1 MKKLLGIVVLG
12 LFICNLSYANTPVQ
26 QFVFEK
32 LYDEYSKCTV
42 YYKFTGRGIERK
54 KDVAELTEKENLFL
68 SEMNNLSK
76 ESEKNMFFFS
86 QKLKISNQ
94 DVQSNI
100 KKIYTSFLDIA
111 GRDYSKTEILNE
123 KYYHICITAIEDPE
137 SRMIYWD
144 VEFQKIKDNV
154 QNISNKVLTCTYF
167 NDWEKKNIIFG
178 IFFRSDE
185 EAIVFHIRDFELIEA
200 KYNLRLEINIIRF
213 SLHIDDWDKYE
224 NNNLPDWFHFKRDGL
239 KFSYKY
245 KIKLGNEYDLQI
257 INCELNNMSSIEVLR
272 KFMNKIL
279 QKNIK
284 NQKKQN
290 KI

>member
-12 LFICNLSYANTPVQ
+12 LFICNSSYANTPVQ

-123 KYYHICITAIEDPE
+123 KYYHICISAIEDPE
-137 SRMIYWD
+137 SRMVYWD
-144 VEFQKIKDNV
+144 VEFQK
-154 QNISNKVLTCTYF
+154 T
-167 NDWEKKNIIFG
+167 KKNKDKMLVG
-178 IFFRSDE
+178 KKLNCL
-185 EAIVFHIRDFELIEA
+185 HGGYTKKL
-200 KYNLRLEINIIRF
+200 KYNKYSAIEFLPNKKLKLYTINAGDT
-213 SLHIDDWDKYE
+213 SNWKIDSDIYGYDITPDKI
-224 NNNLPDWFHFKRDGL
+224 NFKLSTSTISRETL
-239 KFSYKY
+239 KFLRWGKVS
-245 KIKLGNEYDLQI
+245 Q
-257 INCELNNMSSIEVLR
+257 CELMPIDWNILEFLELTLE
-272 KFMNKIL
+272 KIISQ
-279 QKNIK
+279 QKNK
-284 NQKKQN
+284 NQL
-290 KI
+290 

>member
-12 LFICNLSYANTPVQ
+12 LLICNLSNANTPVQ

-54 KDVAELTEKENLFL
+54 KDVAELTEKENSFL
-68 SEMNNLSK
+68 NEMNNLSK
-76 ESEKNMFFFS
+76 ESEKNMFFFA

-123 KYYHICITAIEDPE
+123 KYYHICISAIEDPE
-137 SRMIYWD
+137 SRMVYWD
-144 VEFQKIKDNV
+144 VEFQK
-154 QNISNKVLTCTYF
+154 NKNNNQTLNNKILTCAYF
-167 NDWEKKNIIFG
+167 NDWKKENIVFG

-200 KYNLRLEINIIRF
+200 KYNLRLEINEIKF
-213 SLHIDDWDKYE
+213 SLHIDDWDHYE
-224 NNNLPDWFHFKRDGL
+224 NNDLPSWFHLKRKTLG
-239 KFSYKY
+239 FSYKY
-245 KIKLGNEYDLQI
+245 RIKLGNDYDLQI
-257 INCELNNMSSIEVLR
+257 ISCELSDIDSFLSLKE
-272 KFMNKIL
+272 FMNSTFQKKI
-279 QKNIK
+279 ND
-284 NQKKQN
+284 QKKQN